1 MAATWSVGAVGIY
14 VDEDSGAQP
23 AVIGEMH
30 VLDATNSTKHHSG
43 STGNTRRIGG
53 MLADTDGNQ
62 LNTLKAYTESD
73 TARTLTSDLGG
84 EGDWL
89 VKNVEWD
96 RVQALNYAYAWYRV
110 SVDLLEP
117 SS

>member
-14 VDEDSGAQP
+14 VDEDSGSQP

-30 VLDATNSTKHHSG
+30 VLDATESTKHHSG
-43 STGNTRRIGG
+43 STGKTRRIGG
-53 MLADTDGNQ
+53 MLEDTDGLQ
-62 LNTLKAYTESD
+62 KDLLLGYTESD

-96 RVQALNYAYAWYRV
+96 RVQALNYNYAW
-110 SVDLLEP
+110 
-117 SS
+117 